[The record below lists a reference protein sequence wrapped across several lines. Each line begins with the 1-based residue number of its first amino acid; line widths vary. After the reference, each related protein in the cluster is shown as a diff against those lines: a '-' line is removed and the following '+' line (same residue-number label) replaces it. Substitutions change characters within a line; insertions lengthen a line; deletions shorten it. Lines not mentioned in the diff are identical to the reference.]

1 MSPGWTVFTIR
12 CIAGSSVG
20 APAPFRART
29 AGRAVSL
36 RKALA
41 LPARSR
47 RAAAC
52 ASCASATAFA
62 TRPRTAASCALR
74 RALACP
80 GPSPRRRGM
89 VLRALQR
96 AAAGGGQGANTCD
109 RCAMDVG
116 SRRCTWIHRRAAPAG
131 PARSCEGACASSMRR
146 CRASSSVRLRGP
158 AGGSGQGHAA
168 TWAHRAHLL
177 APVDAA
183 EDTVSHSPQSR
194 QVCGRWEGGDLR
206 SRWRSQRSSHL
217 CRRGS
222 RISSRRAR
230 TRRR

>member
-1 MSPGWTVFTIR
+1 M
-12 CIAGSSVG
+12 
-20 APAPFRART
+20 

-41 LPARSR
+41 LPVSSR

-52 ASCASATAFA
+52 ASCASATASA

-89 VLRALQR
+89 VLRALRR

-109 RCAMDVG
+109 RCATDVG

-131 PARSCEGACASSMRR
+131 PARSCEGACAPSMRR

-194 QVCGRWEGGDLR
+194 QVCGRWEGGDQG

-217 CRRGS
+217 CQRGS

>member
-1 MSPGWTVFTIR
+1 MRPRAPRALPPPRPSPGPWR
-12 CIAGSSVG
+12 
-20 APAPFRART
+20 
-29 AGRAVSL
+29 
-36 RKALA
+36 
-41 LPARSR
+41 
-47 RAAAC
+47 
-52 ASCASATAFA
+52 
-62 TRPRTAASCALR
+62 AASCALR
-74 RALACP
+74 RTLVCP
-80 GPSPRRRGM
+80 DLSPRRRGM

-96 AAAGGGQGANTCD
+96 AAAAGGQGANTCD
-109 RCAMDVG
+109 RCAKNVG

-131 PARSCEGACASSMRR
+131 PARSCEGVCAPSMRR

-183 EDTVSHSPQSR
+183 EDTVSHSLQSW
-194 QVCGRWEGGDLR
+194 QLCGGWEAGDQG

-222 RISSRRAR
+222 RISNRPAR